1 MTIHSL
7 TVSIPEGK
15 SSFKDRYELFRA
27 FSHSPLVALFLSA
40 VTFRKDRVG
49 LADLFA
55 KKLHHLAR
63 PKDEDYRDFDIDWK
77 TLENGARANFMKKA
91 RRLPPGIQG
100 NRAAESLLDQ
110 PFLDFM
116 NKVQRLVVSSVLGG
130 EAPCSDIKSY
140 RGQYG
145 DLFDVKLNNIQHFLT
160 LMTERFEV
168 DKNKREITLKNL
180 FNQIYQAPYHHPAIN
195 LRLYHPIFGERRI
208 KDDKVDQVWRGVF
221 LDSVKDLEDE
231 PCVKKIYELQKL
243 ILKKICNSDASD
255 QDDQTQFAEFEKYV
269 KTQPRR

>member
-15 SSFKDRYELFRA
+15 SSFKDRYELFRG
-27 FSHSPLVALFLSA
+27 FKHSPVVALFLSL
-40 VTFRKDRVG
+40 VTFRKDRVK

-63 PKDEDYRDFDIDWK
+63 PTDKYYARFIVDWK
-77 TLENGARANFMKKA
+77 TIQNGGDKA
-91 RRLPPGIQG
+91 DYRR
-100 NRAAESLLDQ
+100 
-110 PFLDFM
+110 
-116 NKVQRLVVSSVLGG
+116 KVQRLVVSSVLG
-130 EAPCSDIKSY
+130 
-140 RGQYG
+140 
-145 DLFDVKLNNIQHFLT
+145 DLDNRWSTGAWIRTFDGKEGSADMMEINAGHFLT

-168 DKNKREITLKNL
+168 SEKKREITLKNL
-180 FNQIYQAPYHHPAIN
+180 FNQIYQTPYHHPVMEASSFKP
-195 LRLYHPIFGERRI
+195 YYGARRI
-208 KDDKVDQVWRGVF
+208 KDNRVDQVWRGVF